1 MPVAK
6 IQRRRQ
12 NVTTVVVV
20 VVIIK
25 TTTTTTTANSN
36 GEESALL
43 TGASVSDQ
51 PLIYPPRLSD
61 NQRRLADRYLDMIAP
76 DDRQRVLD
84 ELQGRLES
92 EQKGMKPVYDEL
104 RFLHALC
111 KAAEKVSLC
120 PISGSEWLKDES
132 RGLSRPPPPL
142 DPQQEAIDAE
152 KRERARAH
160 GLEQLAKLRQSF
172 ASRTMHSRD
181 AQARSCAFSDDYVST
196 ALRGYSVTSSH
207 PRLTKPPLSL

>member
-1 MPVAK
+1 
-6 IQRRRQ
+6 
-12 NVTTVVVV
+12 
-20 VVIIK
+20 
-25 TTTTTTTANSN
+25 
-36 GEESALL
+36 
-43 TGASVSDQ
+43 
-51 PLIYPPRLSD
+51 
-61 NQRRLADRYLDMIAP
+61 MIAP

-111 KAAEKVSLC
+111 KAAEKGEFVPNLGIRVAEGRVSRTQ
-120 PISGSEWLKDES
+120 SS
-132 RGLSRPPPPL
+132 PPPL

-172 ASRTMHSRD
+172 ASKDD
-181 AQARSCAFSDDYVST
+181 A
-196 ALRGYSVTSSH
+196 
-207 PRLTKPPLSL
+207 